1 MADNYN
7 LETNIDRFICF
18 LNEKSTTFTLRYR
31 NVMANSI
38 LITGAGGF
46 IGSFLV
52 EKALSDGYVVWA
64 GIRKS
69 TSRRWLTDESINF
82 IDLPYH
88 DAAAL
93 RQALAEH
100 KRQHG
105 AWDIIINNMGVTK
118 SRNPED
124 FERVNCD
131 YVKNFISALRDCGMI
146 PRQFA
151 LMSSLS
157 AFGPI
162 HEEDGRPI
170 ALGDT
175 PRPNTAY
182 GTSKWHV
189 AEFMRRQEDVPY
201 LIFYPT
207 GVYGPRERDY
217 YLMFKTVGAG
227 IDFVPGLRPQRI
239 TFIYVRDLVE
249 AIFKAIDRQKT
260 RREYIV
266 AEGRSY
272 SSSDFRR
279 LIQREF
285 GKRCVI
291 PVKVPLCLLKA
302 VNYTAGWV
310 AGLLGKASTLNAD
323 KYRIMAQRNW
333 ECDITPLQ
341 EELDF
346 TPQWTL
352 EKGVKETF
360 RWYKD
365 NGWL

>member
-7 LETNIDRFICF
+7 LETNIDCFICF
-18 LNEKSTTFTLRYR
+18 LNEKSTTFTLQYR

-52 EKALSDGYVVWA
+52 EKALDSGYVVWA
-64 GIRKS
+64 GVRKS
-69 TSRRWLTDESINF
+69 TSRRWLTDPRIQF

-88 DAAAL
+88 DPAAL
-93 RQALAEH
+93 RDVLTEH
-100 KRQHG
+100 KKQYG
-105 AWDIIINNMGVTK
+105 AWEIIINNMGVTK
-118 SRNPED
+118 SRNTED
-124 FERVNCD
+124 FERVNCG
-131 YVKNFISALRDCGMI
+131 YVKNFISALRACDMI
-146 PRQFA
+146 PQQFA

-162 HEEDGRPI
+162 HEQDGHPI
-170 ALGDT
+170 AIGDI

-182 GTSKWHV
+182 GMSKLHV
-189 AEFMRRQEDVPY
+189 AQFLRQQEDIPY

-217 YLMFKTVGAG
+217 YLMFKTVRSGV
-227 IDFVPGLRPQRI
+227 DFVPGLQPQRI

-249 AIFKAIDRQKT
+249 TIFRAIEQKKV

-279 LIQREF
+279 LIQKEF
-285 GKRCVI
+285 GKRYVI

-302 VNYTAGWV
+302 VNYTAGWI
-310 AGLLGKASTLNAD
+310 AGLLRKSSTLNAD

-341 EELDF
+341 EDLSF
-346 TPQWTL
+346 TPMWSL

-360 RWYKD
+360 RWYKE
-365 NGWL
+365 NHWL

>member
-1 MADNYN
+1 
-7 LETNIDRFICF
+7 
-18 LNEKSTTFTLRYR
+18 
-31 NVMANSI
+31 MANSI

-52 EKALSDGYVVWA
+52 EKALDDGYTVWA

-69 TSRRWLTDESINF
+69 TSRRWLTDPRIRF
-82 IDLPYH
+82 IDLPYP

-93 RQALAEH
+93 RALLTEH
-100 KRQHG
+100 KQRHG
-105 AWDIIINNMGVTK
+105 AWDVIINNMGVTK
-118 SRNPED
+118 SPSPED
-124 FERVNCD
+124 FERVNCR
-131 YVKNFISALRDCGMI
+131 YVENLVAALRDCGMM

-162 HEEDGRPI
+162 HEQDGLPI

-175 PRPNTAY
+175 PRPDTAY

-189 AEFMRRQEDVPY
+189 AEFMRRQKDVPY

-227 IDFVPGLRPQRI
+227 FDFVPGLRPQRI
-239 TFIYVRDLVE
+239 TFIYVRDLAE
-249 AIFKAIDRQKT
+249 AVFRAIELKKT

-279 LIQREF
+279 LIQQEF

-302 VNYTAGWV
+302 VNCAAGWI
-310 AGLLGKASTLNAD
+310 ASRFGKASTLNAD

-333 ECDITPLQ
+333 ECDITPLR
-341 EELDF
+341 EELGF
-346 TPQWTL
+346 TPRWSL

-360 RWYKD
+360 RWYRE

>member
-1 MADNYN
+1 M
-7 LETNIDRFICF
+7 T
-18 LNEKSTTFTLRYR
+18 
-31 NVMANSI
+31 NSI

-52 EKALSDGYVVWA
+52 ERALDEGYVVWA
-64 GIRKS
+64 GVRKT
-69 TSRRWLTDESINF
+69 TSRRWLTDGRIRF
-82 IDLPYH
+82 IELPYH
-88 DAAAL
+88 DKSAL
-93 RQALAEH
+93 RDTLEEH
-100 KRQHG
+100 KKNYG
-105 AWDIIINNMGVTK
+105 AWDVIINNMGVTK
-118 SRNPED
+118 SRNPKD
-124 FERVNCD
+124 FERVNCG
-131 YVKNFISALRDCGMI
+131 YVRTFIETLRESGMI

-170 ALGDT
+170 AIGDT

-182 GTSKWHV
+182 GMSKLHV
-189 AEFMRRQEDVPY
+189 AQFMRQQKDIPY

-227 IDFVPGLRPQRI
+227 VDFVPGLQPQRI

-249 AIFKAIDRQKT
+249 AIFRAIALKKS

-279 LIQREF
+279 LIQQEF
-285 GKRCVI
+285 GKLCVI
-291 PVKVPLCLLKA
+291 PIKVPLCLLKA
-302 VNYTAGWV
+302 VNYTAGWA
-310 AGLLGKASTLNAD
+310 AGLLGKSSTLNAD

-341 EELDF
+341 EDLDF
-346 TPQWTL
+346 IPAWSL

-360 RWYKD
+360 RWYKK
-365 NGWL
+365 NRWL